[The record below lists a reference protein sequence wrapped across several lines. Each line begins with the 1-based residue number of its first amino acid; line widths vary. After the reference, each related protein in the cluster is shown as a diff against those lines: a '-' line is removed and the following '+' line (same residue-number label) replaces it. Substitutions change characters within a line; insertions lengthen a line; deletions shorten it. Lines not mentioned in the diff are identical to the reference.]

1 MSVLSRRLIAIM
13 GLVALLTTATSVTAG
28 SAFAATNVVVAVT
41 APSGVL
47 APTTPFTSSV
57 TVTNT
62 GDTDAASFTFVAGF
76 PRFTSTTPHP
86 ARVITLK
93 NGVTCTTYTPRY
105 GSSRKTCTVPALAA
119 GATLEVMTVTMT
131 PPVLAPFPYVGVTTS
146 FSVTGPTNS
155 TGASFAWRQASPPN
169 LSPSTP
175 FVTPGTAL
183 AGSGPVTVSGTISN
197 AAYGAAGPFGW
208 HLSLP
213 TGATNGAQSVTI
225 AGTVCGPAGD
235 GFDCLTPAL
244 ANGASLAYGFTFT
257 APTLPGSY
265 PAAITVDT
273 GNLVAESNEADNAAT
288 STPLTVPGAAAN
300 LRISATNPATV
311 GQYSTF
317 TRTVTV
323 VNIGG
328 SDAANIAFNDYAA
341 VGPFEVFSF
350 ASIPAGTTC
359 GRYVTFSGRPSTAHY
374 HGVRCTIGT
383 IPAGGSV
390 AVPYDLVVKN
400 NAVNTYTS
408 TLTASTTSYV
418 DPSSTPTGSVSTTVF
433 VPSPV
438 NPPLNT
444 VVPVVTGNANTGSV
458 LTTTSGTWIGA
469 GTIAFAYQW
478 QRCNVLGLAC
488 SDILGATTT
497 THVVDASDVG
507 ATLRASVTATNLG
520 GTRTG
525 VAAPTAIVVGAV
537 SPTNTVAPN
546 LIAGL
551 EKQPGFAWGV
561 GTGTWSGT
569 PTITYAY
576 QWMRCAVGGGGCV
589 DIAGAT
595 SSSYVLQTDD
605 VFHSV
610 QVRVV
615 ATNPAGSGTAFS
627 DVSPEIDPLG

>member
-265 PAAITVDT
+265 PAAITVEPRRRIER
-273 GNLVAESNEADNAAT
+273 GRQRRHLNAAHG
-288 STPLTVPGAAAN
+288 S
-300 LRISATNPATV
+300 
-311 GQYSTF
+311 
-317 TRTVTV
+317 
-323 VNIGG
+323 GG
-328 SDAANIAFNDYAA
+328 RGEPQD
-341 VGPFEVFSF
+341 
-350 ASIPAGTTC
+350 
-359 GRYVTFSGRPSTAHY
+359 
-374 HGVRCTIGT
+374 
-383 IPAGGSV
+383 
-390 AVPYDLVVKN
+390 
-400 NAVNTYTS
+400 
-408 TLTASTTSYV
+408 
-418 DPSSTPTGSVSTTVF
+418 
-433 VPSPV
+433 
-438 NPPLNT
+438 
-444 VVPVVTGNANTGSV
+444 
-458 LTTTSGTWIGA
+458 
-469 GTIAFAYQW
+469 
-478 QRCNVLGLAC
+478 QRN
-488 SDILGATTT
+488 
-497 THVVDASDVG
+497 
-507 ATLRASVTATNLG
+507 
-520 GTRTG
+520 
-525 VAAPTAIVVGAV
+525 
-537 SPTNTVAPN
+537 
-546 LIAGL
+546 
-551 EKQPGFAWGV
+551 QPGDG
-561 GTGTWSGT
+561 WSIQHVHPHCHRG
-569 PTITYAY
+569 
-576 QWMRCAVGGGGCV
+576 QHRWLRRRQHCF
-589 DIAGAT
+589 
-595 SSSYVLQTDD
+595 Q
-605 VFHSV
+605 
-610 QVRVV
+610 
-615 ATNPAGSGTAFS
+615 
-627 DVSPEIDPLG
+627 